1 MKEIAWLSK
10 TKKHFIPSLLWEC
23 LHRVAFVIDSGFALF
38 LVNLILQHV
47 CLLCFRK
54 SSSSGLM
61 QVPQCQQIGGDTG
74 SQKSSTFYCNISET
88 ASTSRSLSPV
98 ESVDSESSLSPENQS
113 PGHESSQ
120 APVDDRKREIQ
131 EARSPTTENES
142 EKPTAISDGNIG
154 MKTEAIRPMNL
165 SLPEH
170 EAKPPRLKRI
180 AKMKQSK
187 REGRLLSVPNLKFSK
202 NESTVCDLR
211 CEESATTESFTGNLI
226 RRFSKCLTFNVE
238 ERYVSSVCP

>member
-1 MKEIAWLSK
+1 
-10 TKKHFIPSLLWEC
+10 
-23 LHRVAFVIDSGFALF
+23 
-38 LVNLILQHV
+38 
-47 CLLCFRK
+47 
-54 SSSSGLM
+54 M
-61 QVPQCQQIGGDTG
+61 QVPQCQQVGGDTG

-120 APVDDRKREIQ
+120 ITPVDDRKREIQ
-131 EARSPTTENES
+131 EARSPTTESES
-142 EKPTAISDGNIG
+142 EKPTISDGNVG
-154 MKTEAIRPMNL
+154 VKTEAVRPKNL

-170 EAKPPRLKRI
+170 ETKPLRLKRI
-180 AKMKQSK
+180 AKMKQAK
-187 REGRLLSVPNLKFSK
+187 REGRLLSVPNLKFPK

-211 CEESATTESFTGNLI
+211 CEETATTESFTGNLI

-238 ERYVSSVCP
+238 ERYVLSVCP